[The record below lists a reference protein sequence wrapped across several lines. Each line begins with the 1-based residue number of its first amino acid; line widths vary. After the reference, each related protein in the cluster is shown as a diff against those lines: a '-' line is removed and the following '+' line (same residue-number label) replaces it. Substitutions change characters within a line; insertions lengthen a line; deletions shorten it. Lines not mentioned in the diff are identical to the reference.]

1 MSDSANFDQAID
13 GYMLQAGEDGS
24 GDVFRLFR
32 ISDGAKDGEVLT
44 GTTDISGGGDFRVRV
59 DRDASGNWAL
69 SVANSYSGVTVE
81 EATGTDNT
89 YSSTSFF
96 GFKNTYT
103 ATRADKFFFDFK
115 IDIPPIQIADASLL
129 SASTINVT
137 FSKDYDPATIQNSN
151 FTITPG
157 NLNPTSIDQP
167 SGSSVELVF
176 GSNLPSGS
184 FDLDITSIED
194 SNNQT
199 TLADTTITLF
209 RFEEYQTGDIIINE
223 FLKDPPG
230 ALEEYVELKNTSSRL
245 LNLKDWKLG
254 DNGTLSTISDQDLA
268 IFPDSFVVIT
278 SDTAALKSVFGNVY
292 ATQVSLPAF
301 NNTTDQ
307 IRLYDENG
315 ATIDSLE
322 YTPDWGGDNVA

>member
-1 MSDSANFDQAID
+1 MSDTQDLNQPLN
-13 GYMLQAGEDGS
+13 GYMLQAGEDLS
-24 GDVFRLFR
+24 ADVFRLFR
-32 ISDGAKDGEVLT
+32 ITAGAKDGEVLT

-59 DRDASGNWAL
+59 NRDASGNWAL
-69 SVANSYSGVTVE
+69 SVANSYSGITVQ

-103 ATRADKFFFDFK
+103 VSRADKFFFDFK
-115 IDIPPIQIADASLL
+115 IDIPPIQIDDATVLN
-129 SASTINVT
+129 ANTINVT
-137 FSKDYDPATIQNSN
+137 FSKDYDPATIQNSD
-151 FTITPG
+151 FTISPG

-167 SGSSVELVF
+167 SSSSVELVF
-176 GSNLPSGS
+176 GSDLPSGS

-199 TLADTTITLF
+199 TLTDTTITLF
-209 RFEEYQTGDIIINE
+209 RFDEYQSGDIIINE

-245 LNLKDWKLG
+245 LNLKDWELG

-268 IFPDSFVVIT
+268 LLPDSFVVIT
-278 SDTAALKSVFGNVY
+278 SDTAALKSVLEMCMLHRFLFRHSI
-292 ATQVSLPAF
+292 TQL
-301 NNTTDQ
+301 
-307 IRLYDENG
+307 IRFVFTMRMVPPL
-315 ATIDSLE
+315 I
-322 YTPDWGGDNVA
+322 P